1 MPPDLTNTANKTGA
15 FGSIEYKDADTAM
28 TVVQNNGEGSF
39 LNAFCECLKWIHCTS
54 YGIWM
59 VVLSWLQVV
68 IKQSCGYNDKEVY
81 TFTQLMPELPEVE
94 TVVSELHKKL
104 KGKTISL
111 VEVRKPKLISVG
123 PKTVSNIRKVS
134 NGKVGIFVSSLQD
147 QKILSVKRRAKLLM
161 FDLSGPLSMLVH
173 LKMTGQFIY
182 ESKALRKKTGGKYR
196 ILNRPTAPLVQLP
209 CKFTHVIF
217 HFTDESTLY
226 FNDMRQF
233 GYLKIVRDDEI
244 DQVRELKE
252 FGPEPFSKEF
262 TLSLFLTAVRKRGK
276 SPIKLLLMDPKVVA
290 GIGNIYSDEILFHA
304 GIRPTRMVRSLK
316 DGDIKAIYNHIRPVL
331 KKGIEAK
338 GSSVGDFVR
347 TDGTWGQ
354 MGKYHFVYSRKGEDC
369 KRCGTIIESTK
380 LGGRTASFCP
390 HCQV

>member
-1 MPPDLTNTANKTGA
+1 ML
-15 FGSIEYKDADTAM
+15 
-28 TVVQNNGEGSF
+28 
-39 LNAFCECLKWIHCTS
+39 LR
-54 YGIWM
+54 
-59 VVLSWLQVV
+59 LQVV
-68 IKQSCGYNDKEVY
+68 RKYSCGYNNKEVR

-94 TVVSELHKKL
+94 TVVSELHTKL
-104 KGKTISL
+104 KGKTIAS
-111 VEVRKPKLISVG
+111 VEVRKPKLISIG

-134 NGKVGIFVSSLQD
+134 HTKVGAFISSLQG
-147 QKILSVKRRAKLLM
+147 QKIVSVTRRAKLLI

-182 ESKALRKKTGGKYR
+182 EDRGLRKKTGGKYR
-196 ILNRPTAPLVQLP
+196 ILNRSTAPLVQLP

-217 HFTDESTLY
+217 YFTDGSTLY

-262 TLSLFLTAVRKRGK
+262 SYVQFYAAVQKRTQ
-276 SPIKLLLMDPKVVA
+276 SPIKLVLMDPKVVA
-290 GIGNIYSDEILFHA
+290 GIGNIYSDEILFQA
-304 GIRPTRMVRSLK
+304 RVRPTRMVRSLQ
-316 DGDIKAIYNHIRPVL
+316 DRALKAIYNQICPVL

-354 MGKYHFVYSRKGEDC
+354 MGKYHFVYGRKGEDC

-380 LGGRTASFCP
+380 LGGRTASFCRD
-390 HCQV
+390 CQI